1 MSNNSPSLFFP
12 LVWCCIAVVALAI
25 FLIVKDT
32 RNKNRIERGDK
43 KLRTITKVVSSFA
56 IVGILCV
63 VLALSFLYL
72 MFRPEV
78 VESAYIDVPNTND
91 QIVLERRTYGF
102 HDRETYVYYVDG
114 WKKEKLGEFLSNRY
128 SLQDGC
134 YEVRFQDDKVYI
146 IWPAR
151 NSDDQDFEVKYE
163 LPID

>member
-1 MSNNSPSLFFP
+1 M
-12 LVWCCIAVVALAI
+12 AI

-56 IVGILCV
+56 IVGIICV